1 MLHVCAERDERHADE
16 EEEEVHDE
24 EEVLEEGVAA
34 VVHLGAAAG
43 GPWLEKETILSGG
56 KSGFSK

>member
-1 MLHVCAERDERHADE
+1 MLHVCAERDECHADE

-34 VVHLGAAAG
+34 VVHLGAGAG
-43 GPWLEKETILSGG
+43 VLGWKR
-56 KSGFSK
+56 KRF